1 MVTSAV
7 NSSVKVQTWR
17 KQGTLICPQTVFSK
31 KLALSFN
38 KLFIKGCCNN
48 RLSRH
53 CCHAVGSLVV
63 CFFCVIVFAR
73 KVFGPSYEVAANLVT
88 SVSQRTIVCVCS
100 CQLDGINVLEI
111 ITRFFNKLDCLIKSD
126 LIHKL
131 IPHRI
136 VEINCSGIITVFIKL
151 HHIDQFQTIV
161 GTPGN
166 TISITVIFCK
176 LIQLIGKTN
185 HHCFS
190 RCKGFYWFPAL

>member
-17 KQGTLICPQTVFSK
+17 KQRTLICPQTVFSK

-63 CFFCVIVFAR
+63 CFFCVIVFVR

-88 SVSQRTIVCVCS
+88 SISQRTIVCVCS
-100 CQLDGINVLEI
+100 CQLDGIDIFEI
-111 ITRFFNKLDCLIKSD
+111 ITRFFNKLDCLIKGD
-126 LIHKL
+126 LIH
-131 IPHRI
+131 
-136 VEINCSGIITVFIKL
+136 
-151 HHIDQFQTIV
+151 
-161 GTPGN
+161 
-166 TISITVIFCK
+166 
-176 LIQLIGKTN
+176 
-185 HHCFS
+185 
-190 RCKGFYWFPAL
+190 